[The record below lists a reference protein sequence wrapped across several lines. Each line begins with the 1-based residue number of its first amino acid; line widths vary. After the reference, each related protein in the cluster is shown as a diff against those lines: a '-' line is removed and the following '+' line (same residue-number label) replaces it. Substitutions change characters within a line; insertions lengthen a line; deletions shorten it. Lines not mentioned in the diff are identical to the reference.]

1 MTIALVT
8 LALTMAGLAGTC
20 AYLSVRCVALAS
32 ACEASVRSE
41 QAERDARHDAEL
53 ERDKAL
59 AKAEV
64 AERSADTADRVM
76 KAAQA
81 SAARAREELT
91 KHVESSIVGA
101 TPAELARAVER
112 LLATPLPGSANP
124 AEPDRGVGAPRPAV

>member
-1 MTIALVT
+1 MIVAIVT
-8 LALTMAGLAGTC
+8 LALAIAGLAGTC
-20 AYLSVRCVALAS
+20 AFLAIRAVALAS
-32 ACEASVRSE
+32 ACEAAVRSE
-41 QAERDARHDAEL
+41 QAERDARHAAEL

-91 KHVESSIVGA
+91 RHVEKQIVGA

-112 LLATPLPGSANP
+112 LLATPLPGSADA
-124 AEPDRGVGAPRPAV
+124 AEPDRSGIATSPAV